1 VQVAW
6 DGADPYASFQG
17 NVAEL
22 GVPNELTSRLATSM
36 SLGSLDAKIRYHA
49 VQLRPADSLSSS
61 TPLAATNSIPSAT
74 EKPVAGT
81 RLPVPSAEEH
91 ARRLAEARTIF
102 EVQLKE
108 AVKPAQKASLAQI
121 ILTAADNTKSDSN
134 ARYVLIDLA
143 RKVYI
148 QAGEVARSLAA
159 ARTLEKEFEVAEDEL
174 YTATIESLDEA
185 TLPPDER
192 TALAKAAIDLA
203 EELLA
208 ADEFEQA
215 EKISVVAAQSANKQK
230 DAELRKEIVQR
241 RAQVVRVATAARAAQ
256 PSATLLATMPDDRA
270 ANLAVGR
277 FRCFVLEDWE
287 GGLPNFVKSGDP
299 LFAGPAALDLAILS
313 GKPADL
319 AAAGEAWLKLAADTK
334 SIARED
340 RPAIQRRAKAHLT
353 AAIPGLVGLD
363 RVRVE
368 KRLEEVKDVGAA
380 APKKAAKTRIPRA
393 AVLQGL
399 IGRVTVRGQD
409 AGIVV
414 SYQPGYTITQE
425 DVQKLQAA
433 AGVTVGD
440 SWRVDLLGVLSLA
453 ADSQLELRHVGGS
466 ASGGVHTLYVGTQSV
481 SEIGDDRSKD
491 DTRQF
496 SLMRGQH
503 SIRWTL
509 TGGDLGTAQMS
520 LVPIDAEGKPKE
532 GVAAIQYSRDMNIF
546 AHTAPY
552 KQEFKWGGE

>member
-1 VQVAW
+1 LPPGRLSTAASSSNLTSHAPQLVTGKRHRVVVKVRQPTSTTYSVQVAC
-6 DGADPYASFQG
+6 DGSDPYASFQG

-22 GVPNELTSRLATSM
+22 GVPNELTSRLVTSM

-61 TPLAATNSIPSAT
+61 SPLTGTNTVPSPPD
-74 EKPVAGT
+74 KPPVVAGS

-91 ARRLAEARTIF
+91 TRRLAEARTIF

-108 AVKPAQKASLAQI
+108 AVKPTQKASLAQI

-159 ARTLEKEFEVAEDEL
+159 ARTLEKEFEVTEDEL
-174 YTATIESLDEA
+174 YIATIESLDEA

-192 TALAKAAIDLA
+192 MALAKAAIDLA

-241 RAQVVRVATAARAAQ
+241 RSQIVRVATAAKAAQ

-270 ANLAVGR
+270 ANLAVGK

-287 GGLPNFVKSGDP
+287 AGLPNFVKSGDP
-299 LFAGPAALDLAILS
+299 LFAAPAALDLATSS
-313 GKPADL
+313 GKSADL
-319 AAAGEAWLKLAADTK
+319 AAAGEAWLKLAADTR

-368 KRLEEVKDVGAA
+368 KRLEEV
-380 APKKAAKTRIPRA
+380 
-393 AVLQGL
+393 
-399 IGRVTVRGQD
+399 
-409 AGIVV
+409 
-414 SYQPGYTITQE
+414 
-425 DVQKLQAA
+425 
-433 AGVTVGD
+433 
-440 SWRVDLLGVLSLA
+440 
-453 ADSQLELRHVGGS
+453 
-466 ASGGVHTLYVGTQSV
+466 
-481 SEIGDDRSKD
+481 
-491 DTRQF
+491 
-496 SLMRGQH
+496 
-503 SIRWTL
+503 
-509 TGGDLGTAQMS
+509 
-520 LVPIDAEGKPKE
+520 
-532 GVAAIQYSRDMNIF
+532 
-546 AHTAPY
+546 
-552 KQEFKWGGE
+552 

>member
-1 VQVAW
+1 
-6 DGADPYASFQG
+6 
-17 NVAEL
+17 
-22 GVPNELTSRLATSM
+22 
-36 SLGSLDAKIRYHA
+36 
-49 VQLRPADSLSSS
+49 
-61 TPLAATNSIPSAT
+61 
-74 EKPVAGT
+74 
-81 RLPVPSAEEH
+81 
-91 ARRLAEARTIF
+91 
-102 EVQLKE
+102 
-108 AVKPAQKASLAQI
+108 
-121 ILTAADNTKSDSN
+121 
-134 ARYVLIDLA
+134 
-143 RKVYI
+143 
-148 QAGEVARSLAA
+148 
-159 ARTLEKEFEVAEDEL
+159 
-174 YTATIESLDEA
+174 
-185 TLPPDER
+185 
-192 TALAKAAIDLA
+192 
-203 EELLA
+203 
-208 ADEFEQA
+208 
-215 EKISVVAAQSANKQK
+215 
-230 DAELRKEIVQR
+230 
-241 RAQVVRVATAARAAQ
+241 
-256 PSATLLATMPDDRA
+256 
-270 ANLAVGR
+270 
-277 FRCFVLEDWE
+277 
-287 GGLPNFVKSGDP
+287 VKSGDP
-299 LFAGPAALDLAILS
+299 LFAAPATLDLATSS

-319 AAAGEAWLKLAADTK
+319 AAAGEAWLKLAADSK

-340 RPAIQRRAKAHLT
+340 RPAIQRRAKVHLT

-380 APKKAAKTRIPRA
+380 APKKAAKTRMPRA
-393 AVLQGL
+393 AVLPGL

-440 SWRVDLLGVLSLA
+440 SWRVDMLGVLSLA
-453 ADSQLELRHVGGS
+453 ADSQLVLRHVGGS

-491 DTRQF
+491 DTRQL